1 MNIRL
6 LGPAD
11 LDALLDLYTHLH
23 AQDAPRPERA
33 RVDAVGHALLDSPAH
48 RVYGLFVE
56 GALVAS
62 CVLHL
67 LPNLTRG
74 CRPYGL
80 IENVVTHAEH
90 RRRGHGQ
97 AVLERALAD
106 AWATHC
112 YKVMLLT
119 GRLDAGTFRFYENA
133 GFDRHGK
140 QAFIAKPGSAT
151 LSSSRETK
159 QP

>member
-1 MNIRL
+1 MSLRL

-11 LDALLDLYTHLH
+11 LDALLDLYVHLH

-33 RVDAVGHALLDSPAH
+33 RIDAIGHALLDSPAH
-48 RVYGLFVE
+48 RVYGVFAE
-56 GALVAS
+56 GLLVAS

-90 RRRGHGQ
+90 RRHGHGRT
-97 AVLERALAD
+97 VLERALAD
-106 AWATHC
+106 AWALQC

-119 GRLDAGTFRFYENA
+119 GRLDAGTFRFYESA
-133 GFDRHGK
+133 GFEREGK
-140 QAFIAKPGSAT
+140 QAFVAKPASADPA
-151 LSSSRETK
+151 LLPERAKS
-159 QP
+159 